1 MLIFIKTL
9 TGRGITLEVEPN
21 DTIQTI
27 KEKIQDKEGVYPAEQ
42 LVIFAGKLLEDER
55 TLADYNIL
63 KESTLHLVTRKED
76 EILIQMNAGE
86 PFGIMAYSTES
97 IGKIKQK
104 IKDQEGIAVENQR
117 LFFNGELLDDNKR
130 VIDCKIV
137 KNSLVKLEINN
148 N

>member
-86 PFGIMAYSTES
+86 PFGIMAYCTETIS
-97 IGKIKQK
+97 KIKQK
-104 IKDQEGIAVENQR
+104 IKDQEGIPVEYQR

-130 VIDCKIV
+130 VIDYKIV
-137 KNSLVKLEINN
+137 KDSLVNLEKNS
-148 N
+148 